1 MWQLHVAMVIGTAMV
16 ALANEFAGVT
26 SLYPLLFAWP
36 ILYAFYFLD
45 RRAAFAHVALAA
57 LAYAIVLVIQDPPS
71 PYVRWL
77 LAIGPPVIAGGL
89 IFRLL
94 DRLRAERVESGE
106 REALLEQNEAR
117 TRIVLDSAP
126 DAFVA
131 IDREGVIRTW
141 NAAAERLLGWSAPEV
156 IGRAFAEIAIP
167 PELRAAHDE
176 RRRALLDPAERGAT
190 RVIQPEL
197 QRRDGSRFPAEARVS
212 RVTLRSGVF
221 AAGFLRDVS
230 DRVRREAEREALLRE
245 QAARA
250 EAERVAEVVSGMQ
263 LLVDAA
269 LAHRTR
275 RGILAD
281 LVTSVPGVLGADS
294 AAIYPADDGVG
305 SCSGRRRGGRPVAT
319 VRRRSPSVRALPG
332 AWRPP
337 ASRCWPRTPTR

>member
-1 MWQLHVAMVIGTAMV
+1 LRDLPELFHSPVKARSLAFLFCAGGLMAGLTIALPHDAGIDELGLGLTACAAALVGAALLLSAERVATWQLHVAMVIGTAMV

-141 NAAAERLLGWSAPEV
+141 NAASCAW
-156 IGRAFAEIAIP
+156 P
-167 PELRAAHDE
+167 P
-176 RRRALLDPAERGAT
+176 
-190 RVIQPEL
+190 
-197 QRRDGSRFPAEARVS
+197 
-212 RVTLRSGVF
+212 
-221 AAGFLRDVS
+221 
-230 DRVRREAEREALLRE
+230 
-245 QAARA
+245 
-250 EAERVAEVVSGMQ
+250 
-263 LLVDAA
+263 
-269 LAHRTR
+269 
-275 RGILAD
+275 
-281 LVTSVPGVLGADS
+281 
-294 AAIYPADDGVG
+294 
-305 SCSGRRRGGRPVAT
+305 T
-319 VRRRSPSVRALPG
+319 VWRSPSTMRGSTSGSSRSPKPSSAACCPNVR
-332 AWRPP
+332 RTCP
-337 ASRCWPRTPTR
+337 ASRWPPATCRPQRRPRSEATGTTCCRSPAARSGS